1 MIHFYLVFTLCKTL
15 IPIKIWMRK
24 EWAGGLRTFVA
35 VSGWSIRNCKFFWG
49 QIQMTDIFWSIDTV
63 FYYNMVDYHIQLG
76 AFIEKFRFLTSSP
89 IFKIWQPWG
98 GIVHFHKP
106 TINWNGVFHS
116 ERAYLKFSTT
126 PPSQPHL
133 SYLPGLPNPPC

>member
-1 MIHFYLVFTLCKTL
+1 MFTLCKTL
-15 IPIKIWMRK
+15 IPVKIWMRK

-35 VSGWSIRNCKFFWG
+35 VSGWSIRNCKFFLRPNSDDRY
-49 QIQMTDIFWSIDTV
+49 ILINRHL
-63 FYYNMVDYHIQLG
+63 FYDNMVDHHIQLG
-76 AFIEKFRFLTSSP
+76 AFIEKFRFLTSCP

-106 TINWNGVFHS
+106 TINWNWVFHS

-126 PPSQPHL
+126 PPSQPHS
-133 SYLPGLPNPPC
+133 SYLPGLPNPPR